1 MNRHPVKQIGE
12 LEKSKLKKKI
22 EVSLSCKNTNFP
34 ILHNS
39 FFHLLLRTI
48 PRANGIA
55 EIWVKIFSC
64 KLGLLTEIYS
74 PDIGALPKLQA
85 QYKLILTPLW
95 GVYSVQC
102 FYLRAKDQN
111 LILAFNQMNSL
122 FWHTKEE
129 FSLNREDWSVVLPLM
144 VFIYHFLFYN
154 LGLEGE
160 RDNQW
165 YPKP

>member
-1 MNRHPVKQIGE
+1 MKYHLSVKTLISQFFITVFFISCWEQYQEQI
-12 LEKSKLKKKI
+12 
-22 EVSLSCKNTNFP
+22 
-34 ILHNS
+34 
-39 FFHLLLRTI
+39 
-48 PRANGIA
+48 ANGIA

-64 KLGLLTEIYS
+64 KLSLLTEIYS

-85 QYKLILTPLW
+85 QNKLILTPLW

-102 FYLRAKDQN
+102 FYLRANDQN

-129 FSLNREDWSVVLPLM
+129 FSLNREDWSVVLPPM

-160 RDNQW
+160 RDNQ
-165 YPKP
+165 